1 MHPLTIR
8 SPARCPYHHCTT
20 QDRRPS
26 RPHTHKHTRGPPCP
40 ETSDGVFCGAI
51 CDLLRNRTHVHTN
64 MRTHRARNLCLF
76 PRLSLISCPVSAN
89 VHTHTPTRQKSLWKF
104 SVRAAGDRK
113 VNNVFN
119 HTSMT
124 PILTN
129 THKHAHTDSYLSV
142 PQRPTRGCPN
152 PVSIATGESVCVCV
166 RHMGLCE

>member
-1 MHPLTIR
+1 MHPLTIW

-64 MRTHRARNLCLF
+64 MRTHRARDLCLF

-152 PVSIATGESVCVCV
+152 PVSIATGESVCVCAP
-166 RHMGLCE
+166 HGLM